1 MESPKGRK
9 EFFIR
14 RTDAV
19 WKDAMRKPEV
29 HRVQELTDHGKL
41 LGEWMV
47 ERGNATRGQ
56 PDKSISGPRSGVNAS
71 HEDAMKR
78 WRKAACNE
86 IEAGGKPKAGD
97 SSPMLTA

>member
-19 WKDAMRKPEV
+19 WKDDMRKPEV

-41 LGEWMV
+41 MREWMV
-47 ERGNATRGQ
+47 ERGNATRGW
-56 PDKSISGPRSGVNAS
+56 KLSGPRSGVNAS
-71 HEDAMKR
+71 HEDAMKK